1 MAHAPDTPEDPEE
14 DAVGGDQRQ
23 GFAPPFFV
31 LGCVRSGTTLLRNLL
46 RMHPQLVC
54 PEETHFFR
62 WPEPSGNEAYTR
74 MLRNNE
80 VLRRH
85 REIDGISEAEFAELL
100 FKSQSKA
107 DLCQRYM
114 RLYAQRHK
122 PAATRWFDKT
132 PQNVYGAALI
142 AGSMPQAKFV
152 HIVRDPV
159 NVVASLRI
167 GQVMKIERLIAACNY
182 WNEAMDIMSVLKAAF
197 PSRVHE
203 LRYEDLTARPLD
215 ELRRLLD
222 FVGEPFEPAWF
233 GELTMQAVDHTG
245 SGVLTE
251 AEQVRVRRRCG
262 VRSARFARQSG
273 A

>member
-1 MAHAPDTPEDPEE
+1 MAQAPAATEDPGE
-14 DAVGGDQRQ
+14 DAAPGEPPL
-23 GFAPPFFV
+23 GFSPPFFV
-31 LGCVRSGTTLLRNLL
+31 LGCVRSGTTLLRDLL

-62 WPEPSGNEAYTR
+62 WPEPSGSEAYART
-74 MLRNNE
+74 LRNNE

-85 REIDGISEAEFAELL
+85 REIDGISEPEFAELL
-100 FKSQSKA
+100 FKSMSKP

-114 RLYAQRHK
+114 RLYAQKHK

-182 WNEAMDIMSVLKAAF
+182 WNEAMDILSVLKTAF
-197 PSRVHE
+197 PARVHE
-203 LRYEDLTARPLD
+203 LRYEDLTARPLE

-233 GELTMQAVDHTG
+233 GELSMQAVDHSS

-262 VRSARFARQSG
+262 ARYARFARQNGS
-273 A
+273 